1 MCRVGRLLNRETR
14 YFVALNRE
22 VVIEC
27 DGAAIERSRHLHCD
41 DDFRR
46 IVCDAERIE
55 MEFVFLDCP
64 RNPLPDRFLST
75 QGFLQQIRVPP
86 AFLKARLADK
96 PRA

>member
-1 MCRVGRLLNRETR
+1 MLGDYSNRER
-14 YFVALNRE
+14 RDFVALNHE
-22 VVIEC
+22 MVIEC